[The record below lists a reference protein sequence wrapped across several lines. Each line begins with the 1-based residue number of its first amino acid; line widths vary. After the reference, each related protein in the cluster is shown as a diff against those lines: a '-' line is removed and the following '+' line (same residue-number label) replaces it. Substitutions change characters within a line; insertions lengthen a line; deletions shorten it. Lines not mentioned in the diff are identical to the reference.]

1 MMPKIR
7 FSHKYYKMPTQ
18 EAIEKGKH
26 TLIGIQI
33 HEDIYKLP
41 EEFLHYDASFWNG
54 KETEEYPIP
63 LGKGIV
69 IFIFTCYESEN
80 KVWTSIRR
88 WTPWKEK
95 YYRDLKGK
103 EVEIVIEKGKQ

>member
-1 MMPKIR
+1 MKPKIK
-7 FSHKYYKMPTQ
+7 FSHRYYKMPIQ
-18 EAIEKGKH
+18 EAIKSGKH
-26 TLIGIQI
+26 TIIGIQI

-69 IFIFTCYESEN
+69 IFIFSSHDNDFEL
-80 KVWTSIRR
+80 WTTIRR
-88 WTPWKEK
+88 WTPEKQK
-95 YYRDLKGK
+95 YYEGLKGK
-103 EVEIVIEKGKQ
+103 EVEIIIEKGE